1 MDTTNKICDLSVEL
15 VALIQLSYDK
25 NANKFHAAEQA
36 KQIVNDINILCSQ
49 IKESDVVPLQNKI
62 RNHTIWIT
70 AGQIAYA

>member
-25 NANKFHAAEQA
+25 NVNKMMAVEQA
-36 KQIVNDINILCSQ
+36 KQVVNDINVLCSQ
-49 IKESDVVPLQNKI
+49 IEESDVIPLQNKI

-70 AGQIAYA
+70 GQIAYA